1 MTAYDSTL
9 FAPPAPI
16 SRVTLR
22 NPDTGKTQADVPM
35 LLDTGADVTLVPRSA
50 LDLLELQVDV
60 RKRYELASFDGGT
73 SLVPV
78 VYLEL
83 LFCRRTFRG
92 QFLPVDQPWGVL
104 GRNILN
110 MVPLIF
116 DGPNLQWDEF
126 RSAGS

>member
-1 MTAYDSTL
+1 MAAYDSTL

-35 LLDTGADVTLVPRSA
+35 LLDTGADVTLVPQSA

-60 RKRYELASFDGGT
+60 HTRYELASFDGRS
-73 SLVPV
+73 SLVAV
-78 VYLEL
+78 VHLEL
-83 LFCRRTFRG
+83 LFCHRTFRG
-92 QFLPVDQPWGVL
+92 QFLPVNQPWGVL

-110 MVPLIF
+110 TVPLIF

-126 RSAGS
+126 HSAES